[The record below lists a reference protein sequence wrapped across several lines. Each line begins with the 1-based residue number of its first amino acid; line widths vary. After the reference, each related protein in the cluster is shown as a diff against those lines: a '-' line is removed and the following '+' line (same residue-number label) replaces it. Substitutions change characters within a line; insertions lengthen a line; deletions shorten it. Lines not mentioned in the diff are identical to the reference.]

1 MNKTQDDYAPHD
13 PDNLTEGFAAVTEYL
28 KDAVLIAWDTCHKIY
43 LAMDQVEADFF
54 RENYAPDVVE
64 GRFTAGGKSPDE
76 LGEIIDGWWDAS
88 CPLRFVSAVWHNEQN
103 PNSGFVH
110 LVSQFADGRALD
122 EE

>member
-1 MNKTQDDYAPHD
+1 MTKMQSDYAPHD

-28 KDAVLIAWDTCHKIY
+28 EDAVLIAWDTCHKIY
-43 LAMDQVEADFF
+43 LAMDEAQANFF

-76 LGEIIDGWWDAS
+76 LDEIIDGWWDSS
-88 CPLRFVSAVWHNEQN
+88 CSLRFINAVWSNEAD
-103 PNSGFVH
+103 PNAGFVQ
-110 LVSQFADGRALD
+110 LVSQFAGDDQD